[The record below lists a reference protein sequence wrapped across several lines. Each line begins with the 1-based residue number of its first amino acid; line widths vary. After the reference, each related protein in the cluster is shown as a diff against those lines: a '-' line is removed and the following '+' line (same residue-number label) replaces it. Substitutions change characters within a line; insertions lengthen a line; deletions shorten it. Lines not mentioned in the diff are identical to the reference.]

1 MQIVI
6 ESIIL
11 FVALPAIIGAL
22 IALAY
27 RILTKNKKGK
37 IMELNDAIKTLVEAM
52 NGINAKIDNEYLSIE
67 LNLFKNRD
75 FTVRTYADKFR
86 TSFTK
91 RYNLCDEHF
100 DITDDSLVDG
110 LRQEANNAK
119 ARIKEKIQEHVAAI
133 DELKS
138 EIKELDA
145 AMGKEDKNEQ

>member
-1 MQIVI
+1 
-6 ESIIL
+6 
-11 FVALPAIIGAL
+11 
-22 IALAY
+22 
-27 RILTKNKKGK
+27 
-37 IMELNDAIKTLVEAM
+37 MELNEAIKTLVEAM

-67 LNLFKNRD
+67 LSLFKNGD

-91 RYNLCDEHF
+91 RYNLNDEHF

-138 EIKELDA
+138 EVKKLDI
-145 AMGKEDKNEQ
+145 AMGKEDKNER